1 MKKLLTIGLLTAT
14 FATAMNAQPKLASD
28 NIDEVLKAMTLEEKA
43 KLLVGGA
50 NNFFGANAV
59 VGGEADLV
67 AGAAGTSPAIPRLG
81 IPATVLTD
89 GPAGVRINPTR
100 KGTDKTYYATAFPIG
115 SCLASTWN
123 TELVSKVGE
132 AIGNE
137 TKEYRCDVILGPG
150 MNLHRNPLCG
160 RNFEYYSEDPLL
172 TGKIAAA
179 YIQGVQSQG
188 AGVSAKHFAVNSQ
201 ETDRTAVDERVSQRA
216 ARELYLRGFEIAVRE
231 SDPWTIMAS
240 YNQVN
245 GQYSMGNHDLLTK
258 ILREDWGYKGIVMT
272 DWIGIREGLETIS
285 EVHAGNDLMEPGQ
298 PAQVEEIIKGVK
310 EGKLDIADVDRNV
323 RRMLEYIVKTP
334 SFRQYPASNN
344 PDFKAHAAITRQSAA
359 EGIVLLKNNGALPFR
374 TEGNHNSQFSARACS
389 LSSERTLN
397 SQLIKTVALFGEN
410 SYDFLSGGTG
420 SGCVHPPYVVDMLQ
434 GLENAGIKSSATL
447 TDIYRKYIDYA
458 RIKFQAERH
467 PAKWFQT
474 EMMGQQKYPEISLS
488 PIAINKEVQAADAAI
503 ITIGRQAGEGID
515 RDIDTEFN
523 LIPEERALITDVCNA
538 FHAAGKPVIV
548 IINSGSVIETA
559 SWSSYPD
566 AILCAWQPGMEGG
579 NSIADLL
586 TGKVNP
592 SGKLT
597 MTWPIAATDHASTK
611 NFPGNID
618 DYTFQMMV
626 GNKMPVPGHAYTNH
640 EEDIYVG
647 YRFFDTFNKE
657 VAYPFGF
664 GLSYTTFAFSKPVV
678 KLSTLRSA
686 LPLGSSKNSQL
697 STLNS
702 QLSTL
707 NSQLSTVQVSI
718 TVKNT
723 GAVSGKEV
731 AQVYV
736 QAPKGRLEK
745 PVQELKA
752 FAKTRE
758 LQPGESQTLTMTIPV
773 RDLAS
778 FDEAG
783 SQWITEAGTYTFR
796 IGNNSRN
803 IAATAQLKI
812 AEYTEKTTNALAPQQ
827 PLKLLKQ

>member
-1 MKKLLTIGLLTAT
+1 MAT
-14 FATAMNAQPKLASD
+14 NAQTQLRAD
-28 NIDEVLKAMTLEEKA
+28 NIDEVLKIMTLEEKA

-50 NNFFGANAV
+50 NNFFGDHAI

-67 AGAAGTSPAIPRLG
+67 TGAAGTTPAIPRLG

-89 GPAGVRINPTR
+89 GPAGVRIDPTR

-123 TELVSKVGE
+123 TELVGQVGE

-231 SDPWTIMAS
+231 SNPWTIMAS

-258 ILREDWGYKGIVMT
+258 ILRDDWGYKGIVMT
-272 DWIGIREGLETIS
+272 DWIGIREGLTTIS

-298 PAQVEEIIKGVK
+298 PAQVNEIIKGVK
-310 EGKLDIADVDRNV
+310 EGMLDIKDVDRNV

-334 SFRQYPASNN
+334 SFLKYPASNN
-344 PDFKAHAAITRQSAA
+344 PDFKAHAAITRQSAC
-359 EGIVLLKNNGALPFR
+359 EGIVLLKNNGTLPWK
-374 TEGNHNSQFSARACS
+374 EG
-389 LSSERTLN
+389 T
-397 SQLIKTVALFGEN
+397 IKTVALFGEN

-420 SGCVHPPYVVDMLQ
+420 SGCVHPPYVIDMLQ
-434 GLENAGIKSSATL
+434 GLENAGIKSSPIL
-447 TDIYRKYIDYA
+447 TDIYRKYIEFA
-458 RIKFQAERH
+458 KVKFQAERH
-467 PAKWFQT
+467 PAKWYQREYF
-474 EMMGQQKYPEISLS
+474 GQQKYPEISIS
-488 PIAINKEVQAADAAI
+488 PIAINNEVETADAAI
-503 ITIGRQAGEGID
+503 ITIGRQAGEGVD

-523 LIPEERALITDVCNA
+523 LIPEEHTLITDVCNA
-538 FHAAGKPVIV
+538 FHQAGKPVIV

-611 NFPGNID
+611 NFPGQL
-618 DYTFQMMV
+618 DYYSFKDMV
-626 GNKMPVPGHAYTNH
+626 SNKCPIAGHTYTNH

-647 YRFFDTFNKE
+647 YRYFDTFQKN

-664 GLSYTTFAFSKPVV
+664 GLSYTTFQFTKPVV
-678 KLSTLRSA
+678 KA
-686 LPLGSSKNSQL
+686 KGKDA
-697 STLNS
+697 
-702 QLSTL
+702 
-707 NSQLSTVQVSI
+707 VEVSI

-723 GAVSGKEV
+723 GSVAGKEV

-758 LQPGESQTLTMTIPV
+758 LQPGESQTLTITIPV

-778 FDEAG
+778 FDEAK
-783 SQWITEAGTYTFR
+783 SQWLTEAGTYTFR
-796 IGNNSRN
+796 IGASSRD
-803 IAATAQLKI
+803 IRTTASLALK
-812 AEYTEKTTNALAPQQ
+812 EYTEKTTNALAPQQ
-827 PLKLLKQ
+827 KLKLLKQ

>member
-1 MKKLLTIGLLTAT
+1 MKKLLFTGLLAILTAT
-14 FATAMNAQPKLASD
+14 TMTAQPKLQAD

-50 NNFFGANAV
+50 NNFFGTGAV

-67 AGAAGTSPAIPRLG
+67 AGAAGTSPEIARLG

-89 GPAGVRINPTR
+89 GPAGVRIDPTR

-123 TELVSKVGE
+123 TELVKKVGE

-179 YIQGVQSQG
+179 YINGVQSQG

-201 ETDRTAVDERVSQRA
+201 ETDRTSVDERVSQRA

-231 SDPWTIMAS
+231 SNPWTIMAS
-240 YNQVN
+240 YNRIN
-245 GQYSMGNHDLLTK
+245 GQFSMGNHDLLTK
-258 ILREDWGYKGIVMT
+258 ILREDWGFKGIVMT
-272 DWIGIREGLETIS
+272 DWIGIREGLPTIS
-285 EVHAGNDLMEPGQ
+285 EVHAGNDIMEPGQ
-298 PAQVEEIIKGVK
+298 PAQVQEIIDGVK
-310 EGKLDIADVDRNV
+310 SGKLDIADVDRNV

-334 SFRQYPASNN
+334 SFHKYPASNN

-359 EGIVLLKNNGALPFR
+359 EGIVMLKNNGALPWKN
-374 TEGNHNSQFSARACS
+374 GA
-389 LSSERTLN
+389 
-397 SQLIKTVALFGEN
+397 IKTVALFGEN
-410 SYDFLSGGTG
+410 SYEFLSGGTG
-420 SGCVHPPYVVDMLQ
+420 SGCVHPPYVVDMLE
-434 GLENAGIKSSATL
+434 GLKNAGISSSTTL
-447 TDIYRKYIDYA
+447 TDIYRKYIEFA
-458 RIKFQAERH
+458 KVKFQAERH
-467 PAKWFQT
+467 PAKWYQMEYF
-474 EMMGQQKYPEISLS
+474 GQQKYPEIGLS
-488 PIAINKEVQAADAAI
+488 PIAINNEVKTADAAI

-523 LIPEERALITDVCNA
+523 LVPEERALITDVCNI

-597 MTWPIAATDHASTK
+597 MTWPIAATDHPSTQ

-618 DYTFQMMV
+618 FYSFKEMTAS
-626 GNKMPVPGHAYTNH
+626 KRPISGHTYTNH

-647 YRFFDTFNKE
+647 YRYFDTFHRE

-664 GLSYTTFAFSKPVV
+664 GLSYTTFEMSKPAV
-678 KLSTLRSA
+678 KANGDLV
-686 LPLGSSKNSQL
+686 
-697 STLNS
+697 
-702 QLSTL
+702 
-707 NSQLSTVQVSI
+707 TVSV

-723 GAVSGKEV
+723 GSVSGKEV

-736 QAPKGRLEK
+736 TAPKGNIEK

-758 LQPGESQTLTMTIPV
+758 LKPGESQTLTMTIDR
-773 RDLAS
+773 RDLTS

-783 SQWITEAGTYTFR
+783 SQWLGEAGSYTFR
-796 IGNNSRN
+796 IGNSSRN
-803 IAATAQLKI
+803 LPLSAMLKLS
-812 AEYTEKTTNALAPQQ
+812 EYTEKTTNALAPQQ
-827 PLKLLKQ
+827 PLNLLKQ

>member
-1 MKKLLTIGLLTAT
+1 MKKLLTLGLSVLLTTAT
-14 FATAMNAQPKLASD
+14 MTAQTKLRAD

-50 NNFFGANAV
+50 NNFFGADAV

-89 GPAGVRINPTR
+89 GPAGVRIDPTR

-123 TELVSKVGE
+123 TELVSQVGQ

-179 YIQGVQSQG
+179 YIQGVQKEG
-188 AGVSAKHFAVNSQ
+188 VGVSAKHFAVNSQ
-201 ETDRTAVDERVSQRA
+201 ETDRTSVDERVSQRA

-240 YNQVN
+240 YNKIN
-245 GQYSMGNHDLLTK
+245 GQFSMGNHDLLTK
-258 ILREDWGYKGIVMT
+258 ILRDDWGYKGIVMT
-272 DWIGIREGLETIS
+272 DWIGIREGLPTIT
-285 EVHAGNDLMEPGQ
+285 EVQAGNDLMEPGQ
-298 PAQVEEIIKGVK
+298 PAQVQEIIEGVK
-310 EGKLDIADVDRNV
+310 SGKLDIADVDRNV

-359 EGIVLLKNNGALPFR
+359 EGIVLLKNNGTLPWKD
-374 TEGNHNSQFSARACS
+374 GA
-389 LSSERTLN
+389 
-397 SQLIKTVALFGEN
+397 IKTVSLFGEN

-434 GLENAGIKSSATL
+434 GLENAGIKSSPVL
-447 TDIYRKYIDYA
+447 TDIYRKYIEFA
-458 RIKFQAERH
+458 KVKFQAERH
-467 PAKWFQT
+467 PAKWYQMEYF
-474 EMMGQQKYPEISLS
+474 GQQKYPEIAID
-488 PIAINKEVQAADAAI
+488 PIAINNEVKTADAAI
-503 ITIGRQAGEGID
+503 ITIGRQAGEGVD
-515 RDIDTEFN
+515 RDLNTEFN

-559 SWSSYPD
+559 SWSGYPD

-611 NFPGNID
+611 NFPGSID
-618 DYTFQMMV
+618 NYSLMQMV
-626 GNKMPVPGHAYTNH
+626 GGNRPIPGHAYTNH

-647 YRFFDTFNKE
+647 YRFFDTFNRE
-657 VAYPFGF
+657 VAYPFGY
-664 GLSYTTFAFSKPVV
+664 GLSYTTFEMSKPAV
-678 KLSTLRSA
+678 KA
-686 LPLGSSKNSQL
+686 KGKDAVEV
-697 STLNS
+697 
-702 QLSTL
+702 
-707 NSQLSTVQVSI
+707 TV

-723 GAVSGKEV
+723 GSFAGKEV

-736 QAPKGRLEK
+736 QAPAGKLEK
-745 PVQELKA
+745 PAQELKA

-758 LQPGESQTLTMTIPV
+758 LKPGESQTLTMTIPV

-783 SQWITEAGTYTFR
+783 SQWLTEAGTYTFR
-796 IGNNSRN
+796 LGFSSRD
-803 IAATAQLKI
+803 IKASLPLALK
-812 AEYTEKTTNALAPQQ
+812 EYTEKTSNALAPQQ
-827 PLKLLKQ
+827 ALNVLKR

>member
-1 MKKLLTIGLLTAT
+1 MRTKRLFILGMIASLTAT
-14 FATAMNAQPKLASD
+14 TMSAQPKLRAD

-50 NNFFGANAV
+50 NNFFGTGAV

-89 GPAGVRINPTR
+89 GPAGVRIDPTR
-100 KGTDKTYYATAFPIG
+100 KGTSQTFYATAFPIG

-123 TELVSKVGE
+123 TELVAKVGE

-160 RNFEYYSEDPLL
+160 RNFEYYSEDPLV

-179 YIQGVQSQG
+179 YINGVQSQG

-201 ETDRTAVDERVSQRA
+201 ETDRTSVDERVSQRA

-231 SDPWTIMAS
+231 SNPWTIMAS
-240 YNQVN
+240 YNKVN
-245 GQYSMGNHDLLTK
+245 GTFSMGNHDLLTG
-258 ILREDWGYKGIVMT
+258 ILRDDWGYKGIVMT
-272 DWIGIREGLETIS
+272 DWIGIREGLTTIS

-310 EGKLDIADVDRNV
+310 EGNLDIADVDRNV

-334 SFRQYPASNN
+334 SFHQYPASNK

-359 EGIVLLKNNGALPFR
+359 EGIVMLKNNGALPWKN
-374 TEGNHNSQFSARACS
+374 GAV
-389 LSSERTLN
+389 
-397 SQLIKTVALFGEN
+397 KTVALFGEN

-420 SGCVHPPYVVDMLQ
+420 SGCVHPPYVVDMLE
-434 GLENAGIKSSATL
+434 GLKNAGISSSETL
-447 TDIYRKYIDYA
+447 TDIYRKYIAYA
-458 RIKFQAERH
+458 RVKFQAERH

-474 EMMGQQKYPEISLS
+474 EMMGQQKYPEIGLS
-488 PIAINKEVQAADAAI
+488 PIAVNKEVAAADAAI

-515 RDIDTEFN
+515 RDIATEFN
-523 LIPEERALITDVCNA
+523 LIPEEQALIKDVCNA

-559 SWSSYPD
+559 SWSGYPD

-586 TGKVNP
+586 TGKVSP

-597 MTWPIAATDHASTK
+597 MTWPIAATDHPSTK
-611 NFPGNID
+611 NFPGNLD
-618 DYTFQMMV
+618 FYTYELL
-626 GNKMPVPGHAYTNH
+626 KADKKPVPGHDYTNH

-647 YRFFDTFNKE
+647 YRYFDSFNKN
-657 VAYPFGF
+657 VAYPFGY
-664 GLSYTTFAFSKPVV
+664 GLSYTTFEYSKPAV
-678 KLSTLRSA
+678 KIN
-686 LPLGSSKNSQL
+686 GDKI
-697 STLNS
+697 
-702 QLSTL
+702 
-707 NSQLSTVQVSI
+707 TVQVTI
-718 TVKNT
+718 KN
-723 GAVSGKEV
+723 SGKTAGKEI

-736 QAPKGRLEK
+736 VAPKGTIEK
-745 PVQELKA
+745 PQHELKG

-758 LQPGESQTLTMTIPV
+758 LKPGESQTLSIQMEK

-778 FDEAG
+778 FDEAN
-783 SQWITEAGTYTFR
+783 SRWLAEAGAYTFE
-796 IGNNSRN
+796 IGASSRD
-803 IAATAQLKI
+803 IRGTAVTNLT
-812 AEYTEKTTNALAPQQ
+812 EYTEQVSNVLAP
-827 PLKLLKQ
+827 KQELNLMKRQ

>member
-1 MKKLLTIGLLTAT
+1 MSSKKLFLIGMIASMTMT
-14 FATAMNAQPKLASD
+14 TVNAQPQLRTD
-28 NIDEVLKAMTLEEKA
+28 NIDEVIKAMTLEEKA

-50 NNFFGANAV
+50 NNFFGTGAV

-89 GPAGVRINPTR
+89 GPAGVRIDPTR
-100 KGTDKTYYATAFPIG
+100 KGTTKTYYATAFPIG

-201 ETDRTAVDERVSQRA
+201 ETDRTSVDERVSQRA

-240 YNQVN
+240 YNKVN
-245 GQYSMGNHDLLTK
+245 GQFSMGNRDLLTS
-258 ILREDWGYKGIVMT
+258 ILRDDWGYKGIVMT
-272 DWIGIREGLETIS
+272 DWIGIRKGLPTIT
-285 EVHAGNDLMEPGQ
+285 EVQAGNDLMEPGQ
-298 PAQVEEIIKGVK
+298 PAQVQEIIEGVK
-310 EGKLDIADVDRNV
+310 NGKLDIKDVDRNV
-323 RRMLEYIVKTP
+323 RRILEYIVKTP
-334 SFRQYPASNN
+334 SFHKYPASNN

-359 EGIVLLKNNGALPFR
+359 EGIVMLKNNGALPWKD
-374 TEGNHNSQFSARACS
+374 GK
-389 LSSERTLN
+389 
-397 SQLIKTVALFGEN
+397 IKTVALFGEN

-447 TDIYRKYIDYA
+447 TDIYRKYIEFA
-458 RIKFQAERH
+458 KVKFQAERH

-474 EMMGQQKYPEISLS
+474 EMMGQQKYPEIGIS
-488 PIAINKEVQAADAAI
+488 PIAINKEIEAADAAI

-523 LIPEERALITDVCNA
+523 LVPEELALIKDVCNA
-538 FHAAGKPVIV
+538 FHTAGKPVIV

-559 SWSSYPD
+559 SWSGYPD

-597 MTWPIAATDHASTK
+597 MTWPLAATDHPSTK
-611 NFPGNID
+611 NYPGTMD
-618 DYTFQMMV
+618 FYTYQV
-626 GNKMPVPGHAYTNH
+626 TRGYTGQVAGYDYTNH

-647 YRFFDTFNKE
+647 YRFFDSFDKN

-664 GLSYTTFAFSKPVV
+664 GLSYTTFEYSKPAV
-678 KLSTLRSA
+678 KVN
-686 LPLGSSKNSQL
+686 GDN
-697 STLNS
+697 
-702 QLSTL
+702 
-707 NSQLSTVQVSI
+707 I
-718 TVKNT
+718 TVNVTIKNT
-723 GAVSGKEV
+723 GKVAGKEI

-736 QAPKGRLEK
+736 AAPQGQLEK
-745 PVQELKA
+745 PNHELKG

-758 LQPGESQTLTMTIPV
+758 LKPGESQTLTIQMAK

-778 FDEAG
+778 FDEANSRWFVESG
-783 SQWITEAGTYTFR
+783 QYTFE
-796 IGNNSRN
+796 IGASSRDIREIVN
-803 IAATAQLKI
+803 ANLT
-812 AEYTEKTTNALAPQQ
+812 EYTETVSNALAPKEK
-827 PLKLLKQ
+827 LNLLKR

>member
-1 MKKLLTIGLLTAT
+1 MKRLLTTCLLATT
-14 FATAMNAQPKLASD
+14 FAMTTNAQPQLRAD
-28 NIDEVLKAMTLEEKA
+28 NIDEVIKAMTLEEKA

-50 NNFFGANAV
+50 NNFFSDNAV

-89 GPAGVRINPTR
+89 GPAGVRIDPTR
-100 KGTDKTYYATAFPIG
+100 KGSDKTYYATAFPIG

-123 TELVSKVGE
+123 TELVNKVGQ

-188 AGVSAKHFAVNSQ
+188 AGVSAKHFAINSQ

-231 SDPWTIMAS
+231 SNPWTVMSS
-240 YNQVN
+240 YNQIN
-245 GQYSMGNHDLLTK
+245 GQYSMGNRDLLTK
-258 ILREDWGYKGIVMT
+258 ILREDWGFKGIVMT
-272 DWIGIREGLETIS
+272 DWIGIREGLPTIT
-285 EVHAGNDLMEPGQ
+285 EVQAGNDLMEPGQ
-298 PAQVEEIIKGVK
+298 PAQVNEIIEGVK
-310 EGKLDIADVDRNV
+310 SGKLDIADVDRNV

-334 SFRQYPASNN
+334 SFKKYPASNN
-344 PDFKAHAAITRQSAA
+344 PDFVAHAAITRQSAN
-359 EGIVLLKNNGALPFR
+359 EGIVLLKNNGTLPWKN
-374 TEGNHNSQFSARACS
+374 GN
-389 LSSERTLN
+389 
-397 SQLIKTVALFGEN
+397 IKTVALFGEN

-420 SGCVHPPYVVDMLQ
+420 SGCVHPPYVVDMLE
-434 GLENAGIKSSATL
+434 GLKNAGIKSSETL
-447 TDIYRKYIDYA
+447 TDIYRKYIEFA
-458 RIKFQAERH
+458 RVKFQAERH
-467 PAKWFQT
+467 PAKWYQNEYF
-474 EMMGQQKYPEISLS
+474 GQQKYPEIGLD
-488 PIAINKEVQAADAAI
+488 PICVNKEVNGADAAI

-515 RDIDTEFN
+515 RDINTEFN
-523 LIPEERALITDVCNA
+523 LNAEERALITNVCNA

-559 SWSSYPD
+559 SWSGYPD

-611 NFPGNID
+611 NFPGQID
-618 DYTFQMMV
+618 DYSLQQMI
-626 GNKMPVPGHAYTNH
+626 GNKTPIPGHAYTNH

-647 YRFFDTFNKE
+647 YRYFDTFGRD

-678 KLSTLRSA
+678 KA
-686 LPLGSSKNSQL
+686 KGKDA
-697 STLNS
+697 
-702 QLSTL
+702 
-707 NSQLSTVQVSI
+707 VEVSI

-723 GAVSGKEV
+723 GSVSGKEV

-736 QAPKGRLEK
+736 KAPKGNLEK
-745 PVQELKA
+745 PAQELKA
-752 FAKTRE
+752 FAKSRE
-758 LQPGESQTLTMTIPV
+758 LKPGESEVLTMTIPV
-773 RDLAS
+773 RMLAS
-778 FDEAG
+778 FDEAN
-783 SQWITEAGTYTFR
+783 SQWLTEAGTYTFC
-796 IGNNSRN
+796 IGNSSRN
-803 IAATAQLKI
+803 IAATATLKLG
-812 AEYTEKTTNALAPQQ
+812 EYTEKTTNALAPQHK
-827 PLKLLKQ
+827 LNLLKQ

>member
-1 MKKLLTIGLLTAT
+1 MKKLLTLGLSVLLTTAT
-14 FATAMNAQPKLASD
+14 MTAQTKLRAEFATPHSDLKLRSE

-50 NNFFGANAV
+50 NKFFSATAV

-67 AGAAGTSPAIPRLG
+67 AGAAGTSPEIARLG

-89 GPAGVRINPTR
+89 GPAGVRIDPTR

-123 TELVSKVGE
+123 TELVSQVGQ

-179 YIQGVQSQG
+179 YIQGVQKEG
-188 AGVSAKHFAVNSQ
+188 VGVSAKHFAVNSQ
-201 ETDRTAVDERVSQRA
+201 ETDRTSVDERVSQRA

-240 YNQVN
+240 YNKIN
-245 GQYSMGNHDLLTK
+245 GQFSMCNHDLLTK
-258 ILREDWGYKGIVMT
+258 ILRDDWGYKGLVMT
-272 DWIGIREGLETIS
+272 DWIGIREGLPTIA
-285 EVHAGNDLMEPGQ
+285 EVQAGNDLMEPGQ
-298 PAQVEEIIKGVK
+298 PAQVQEIIEGVK
-310 EGKLDIADVDRNV
+310 SGKLAIADVDRNV

-334 SFRQYPASNN
+334 SFHQYPASNN

-374 TEGNHNSQFSARACS
+374 TEGNHNSHCAPHSDLQVREFSTLNATPHSDRR
-389 LSSERTLN
+389 SEN

-434 GLENAGIKSSATL
+434 GLENAGIKSSPVL
-447 TDIYRKYIDYA
+447 TDIYRKYIDFA
-458 RIKFQAERH
+458 KAKFQAERH
-467 PAKWFQT
+467 PAKWYQMEYF
-474 EMMGQQKYPEISLS
+474 GQQKYPEIAIS
-488 PIAINKEVQAADAAI
+488 PIAINNEVNAADAAI
-503 ITIGRQAGEGID
+503 ITIGRQAGEGVD

-523 LIPEERALITDVCNA
+523 LVPEERALIMDVCNA
-538 FHAAGKPVIV
+538 FHAAGKPVVV

-559 SWSSYPD
+559 SWSGYPD

-597 MTWPIAATDHASTK
+597 MTWPIAATDHPSTK

-618 DYTFQMMV
+618 FYSFKEMAAQ
-626 GNKMPVPGHAYTNH
+626 KKPISGHTYTNH

-647 YRFFDTFNKE
+647 YRYFDTFNRE
-657 VAYPFGF
+657 VAYPFGY
-664 GLSYTTFAFSKPVV
+664 GLSYTTFEMSKPTV
-678 KLSTLRSA
+678 KARGNLVDIA
-686 LPLGSSKNSQL
+686 
-697 STLNS
+697 
-702 QLSTL
+702 
-707 NSQLSTVQVSI
+707 V

-723 GAVSGKEV
+723 GSVAGKEV
-731 AQVYV
+731 VQVYV
-736 QAPKGRLEK
+736 QAPAGKLEK

-758 LQPGESQTLTMTIPV
+758 LKPGESQTLTMNLLL

-778 FDEAG
+778 FDEAN
-783 SQWITEAGTYTFR
+783 SQWLTEAGTYTFR
-796 IGNNSRN
+796 FGFSSRD
-803 IAATAQLKI
+803 IKASLPLALK
-812 AEYTEKTTNALAPQQ
+812 EYTEKTSNALAPQQ
-827 PLKLLKQ
+827 KLNLMKQ

>member
-1 MKKLLTIGLLTAT
+1 MKRVMITGVLLLLMASTMSAQTKLRA
-14 FATAMNAQPKLASD
+14 D
-28 NIDEVLKAMTLEEKA
+28 NIDEVLKAMTIEEKA
-43 KLLVGGA
+43 KLMVGGA
-50 NNFFGANAV
+50 NNFFGAGAV

-67 AGAAGTSPAIPRLG
+67 AGAAGTTPRIERLG

-89 GPAGVRINPTR
+89 GPAGVRIDPTR
-100 KGTDKTYYATAFPIG
+100 EGTTQTYYATAFPIG

-160 RNFEYYSEDPLL
+160 RNFEYYSEDPLV

-179 YIQGVQSQG
+179 YIKGVQSQG

-231 SDPWTIMAS
+231 SNPWTIMAS
-240 YNQVN
+240 YNKVN
-245 GQYSMGNHDLLTK
+245 GEFSMGNHDLLTK

-272 DWIGIREGLETIS
+272 DWIGIRNGLPTIN

-298 PAQVEEIIKGVK
+298 PAQVQEIIEGVK
-310 EGKLDIADVDRNV
+310 SGKLSMEDVDRNV

-334 SFRQYPASNN
+334 SFNNYPYTNK
-344 PDFKAHAAITRQSAA
+344 PDFEAHAAITRQSAA
-359 EGIVLLKNNGALPFR
+359 EGIVLLKNNGALPWKD
-374 TEGNHNSQFSARACS
+374 GK
-389 LSSERTLN
+389 
-397 SQLIKTVALFGEN
+397 IKTVALFGEN

-420 SGCVHPPYVVDMLQ
+420 SGCVHPPYVVDMLT
-434 GLENAGIKSSATL
+434 GLKNAGINSSATL

-458 RIKFQAERH
+458 RVKFQAERH

-474 EMMGQQKYPEISLS
+474 EMMGQQKYPEIGIS
-488 PIAINKEVQAADAAI
+488 PIAIDKEVASADAAI

-515 RDIDTEFN
+515 RDIATEFN
-523 LIPEERALITDVCNA
+523 LVPEEQALIKDVCNA
-538 FHAAGKPVIV
+538 FHQAGKPVVV

-559 SWSSYPD
+559 SWSGYPD

-579 NSIADLL
+579 NSVADLL

-597 MTWPIAATDHASTK
+597 MTWPLAATDHPSTK
-611 NFPGNID
+611 GYPGTMD
-618 DYTFQMMV
+618 FYTYEVTRGYTGQV
-626 GNKMPVPGHAYTNH
+626 AGYDYTNH
-640 EEDIYVG
+640 DEDIYVG
-647 YRFFDTFNKE
+647 YRFFDTFNRE

-664 GLSYTTFAFSKPVV
+664 GLSYTTFEFSKPVV
-678 KLSTLRSA
+678 KA
-686 LPLGSSKNSQL
+686 KGKDA
-697 STLNS
+697 
-702 QLSTL
+702 
-707 NSQLSTVQVSI
+707 VEISI

-731 AQVYV
+731 AQVYA
-736 QAPKGRLEK
+736 QAPKGKLEK
-745 PVQELKA
+745 PAQELKA

-773 RDLAS
+773 RDLAC

-783 SQWITEAGTYTFR
+783 SQWLTEAGNYTFR
-796 IGNNSRN
+796 IGNSSRN
-803 IAATAQLKI
+803 LPLSASLTLK
-812 AEYTEKTTNALAPQQ
+812 EYTEKVNNALAPKQK
-827 PLKLLKQ
+827 LNLLKH

>member
-1 MKKLLTIGLLTAT
+1 
-14 FATAMNAQPKLASD
+14 
-28 NIDEVLKAMTLEEKA
+28 
-43 KLLVGGA
+43 
-50 NNFFGANAV
+50 
-59 VGGEADLV
+59 
-67 AGAAGTSPAIPRLG
+67 
-81 IPATVLTD
+81 
-89 GPAGVRINPTR
+89 
-100 KGTDKTYYATAFPIG
+100 
-115 SCLASTWN
+115 
-123 TELVSKVGE
+123 
-132 AIGNE
+132 
-137 TKEYRCDVILGPG
+137 
-150 MNLHRNPLCG
+150 
-160 RNFEYYSEDPLL
+160 
-172 TGKIAAA
+172 
-179 YIQGVQSQG
+179 
-188 AGVSAKHFAVNSQ
+188 
-201 ETDRTAVDERVSQRA
+201 
-216 ARELYLRGFEIAVRE
+216 
-231 SDPWTIMAS
+231 MAS
-240 YNQVN
+240 YNKVN
-245 GQYSMGNHDLLTK
+245 GQFSMGNHDLLTK

-272 DWIGIREGLETIS
+272 DWIGIREGLPTIT
-285 EVHAGNDLMEPGQ
+285 EVQAGNDLMEPGQ

-334 SFRQYPASNN
+334 SFRKYPASNN

-374 TEGNHNSQFSARACS
+374 TEGN
-389 LSSERTLN
+389 LSPLTSHP
-397 SQLIKTVALFGEN
+397 SPLIKTIALFGEN

-420 SGCVHPPYVVDMLQ
+420 SGCVHPPYVVDMLE
-434 GLENAGIKSSATL
+434 GLKNAGISSSATL
-447 TDIYRKYIDYA
+447 TEIYRKYIDYA

-488 PIAINKEVQAADAAI
+488 PIAVNKEVQGADAAI

-515 RDIDTEFN
+515 RDIETEFN
-523 LIPEERALITDVCNA
+523 LIPEERALIVDVCNA

-559 SWSSYPD
+559 SWSGYPD

-618 DYTFQMMV
+618 PYTFEMMV
-626 GNKMPVPGHAYTNH
+626 GNRMPIPGHAYTNH

-647 YRFFDTFNKE
+647 YRYFDTFNRE

-664 GLSYTTFAFSKPVV
+664 GLSYTTFEMSKPVV
-678 KLSTLRSA
+678 KA
-686 LPLGSSKNSQL
+686 KGKDA
-697 STLNS
+697 
-702 QLSTL
+702 
-707 NSQLSTVQVSI
+707 VEVSI

-723 GAVSGKEV
+723 GSVSGKEV

-736 QAPKGRLEK
+736 TAPKGRLEK
-745 PVQELKA
+745 PAQELKA

-783 SQWITEAGTYTFR
+783 SQWLAEAGTYTFR
-796 IGNNSRN
+796 IGSNSRD
-803 IAATAQLKI
+803 IKASLPLALK
-812 AEYTEKTTNALAPQQ
+812 EYTEPTTNALAPQQ
-827 PLKLLKQ
+827 PLKQLKQ

>member
-1 MKKLLTIGLLTAT
+1 MKKLFFTLFL
-14 FATAMNAQPKLASD
+14 ATAAMTANAQPQLRAD
-28 NIDEVLKAMTLEEKA
+28 NIDEVLQAMTLEEKA

-50 NNFFGANAV
+50 NNFFGAGAV

-89 GPAGVRINPTR
+89 GPAGVRIDPTR

-123 TELVSKVGE
+123 TELVSKVGK

-160 RNFEYYSEDPLL
+160 RNFEYYSEDPFL

-201 ETDRTAVDERVSQRA
+201 ETDRTSVDERVSQRA

-231 SDPWTIMAS
+231 SAPWTIMAS

-245 GQYSMGNHDLLTK
+245 GQFSMGNHDLLTK
-258 ILREDWGYKGIVMT
+258 ILREDWGFKGIVMT
-272 DWIGIREGLETIS
+272 DWIGIRAGLPTIS
-285 EVHAGNDLMEPGQ
+285 EVQAGNDLMEPGQ

-310 EGKLDIADVDRNV
+310 EGKLDIKDVDRNV

-334 SFRQYPASNN
+334 SFHQYPASNA

-374 TEGNHNSQFSARACS
+374 TEGN
-389 LSSERTLN
+389 LSPLTYHHSP
-397 SQLIKTVALFGEN
+397 LIKTVALFGEN

-434 GLENAGIKSSATL
+434 GLENAGIKSSPVL
-447 TDIYRKYIDYA
+447 TDIYRKYIEYA
-458 RIKFQAERH
+458 KLKFQAERH

-474 EMMGQQKYPEISLS
+474 EMMGQQKYPEIGLS
-488 PIAINKEVQAADAAI
+488 PIAINKEVATADAAI

-523 LIPEERALITDVCNA
+523 LVPEERALIVDVCNA
-538 FHAAGKPVIV
+538 FHVAGKPVIV

-559 SWSSYPD
+559 SWSGYPD

-597 MTWPIAATDHASTK
+597 MTWPIAATDHPSTK
-611 NFPGNID
+611 NFPGYLDQYSKDIIRN
-618 DYTFQMMV
+618 YA
-626 GNKMPVPGHAYTNH
+626 GKVPGNDYTNH
-640 EEDIYVG
+640 DEDIYVG
-647 YRFFDTFNKE
+647 YRYFDTFNRE

-664 GLSYTTFAFSKPVV
+664 GLSYTTFEFSKPVV
-678 KLSTLRSA
+678 KA
-686 LPLGSSKNSQL
+686 KGKDA
-697 STLNS
+697 
-702 QLSTL
+702 
-707 NSQLSTVQVSI
+707 VEVSVS
-718 TVKNT
+718 VKNT
-723 GAVSGKEV
+723 GKVSGKEV

-736 QAPKGRLEK
+736 AAPKGKLEK
-745 PVQELKA
+745 PAQELKA

-758 LQPGESQTLTMTIPV
+758 LKPGESQTLTMTIPV

-783 SQWITEAGTYTFR
+783 SQWLAEAGTYTFN
-796 IGNNSRN
+796 IGANSRD
-803 IAATAQLKI
+803 IAVSAQLKI
-812 AEYTEKTTNALAPQQ
+812 TEYTEKTTNALAPQQ
-827 PLKLLKQ
+827 PLNLLKQ

>member
-1 MKKLLTIGLLTAT
+1 MAT
-14 FATAMNAQPKLASD
+14 NAQTQLRAD
-28 NIDEVLKAMTLEEKA
+28 NIDEVLKIMTLEEKA

-50 NNFFGANAV
+50 NNFFGDHAI

-67 AGAAGTSPAIPRLG
+67 TGAAGTTPAIPRLG

-89 GPAGVRINPTR
+89 GPAGVRIDPTR

-123 TELVSKVGE
+123 TELVGQVGE

-201 ETDRTAVDERVSQRA
+201 ETERTAVDERVSQRA

-231 SDPWTIMAS
+231 SNPWTIMAS

-258 ILREDWGYKGIVMT
+258 ILRDDWGYKGIVMT
-272 DWIGIREGLETIS
+272 DWIGIREGLTTIS

-298 PAQVEEIIKGVK
+298 PAQVNEIIKGVK
-310 EGKLDIADVDRNV
+310 EGMLDIKDVDRNV

-334 SFRQYPASNN
+334 SFLKYPASNN
-344 PDFKAHAAITRQSAA
+344 PDFKAHAAITRQSAC
-359 EGIVLLKNNGALPFR
+359 EGIVLLKNNGTLPWK
-374 TEGNHNSQFSARACS
+374 EG
-389 LSSERTLN
+389 T
-397 SQLIKTVALFGEN
+397 IKTVALFGEN

-420 SGCVHPPYVVDMLQ
+420 SGCVHPPYVIDMLQ
-434 GLENAGIKSSATL
+434 GLENAGIKSSPIL
-447 TDIYRKYIDYA
+447 TDIYRKYIEFA
-458 RIKFQAERH
+458 KVKFQAERH
-467 PAKWFQT
+467 PAKWYQREYF
-474 EMMGQQKYPEISLS
+474 GQQKYPEISIS
-488 PIAINKEVQAADAAI
+488 PIAINNEVETADAAI
-503 ITIGRQAGEGID
+503 ITIGRQAGEGVD

-523 LIPEERALITDVCNA
+523 LIPEEHTLITDVCNA
-538 FHAAGKPVIV
+538 FHQAGKPVIV

-611 NFPGNID
+611 NFPGQL
-618 DYTFQMMV
+618 DYYSFKDMV
-626 GNKMPVPGHAYTNH
+626 SNKRPIAGHTYTNH

-647 YRFFDTFNKE
+647 YRYFDTFQKN

-664 GLSYTTFAFSKPVV
+664 GLSYTTFQFTKPVV
-678 KLSTLRSA
+678 KA
-686 LPLGSSKNSQL
+686 KGKDA
-697 STLNS
+697 
-702 QLSTL
+702 
-707 NSQLSTVQVSI
+707 VEVSI

-723 GAVSGKEV
+723 GSVAGKEV

-758 LQPGESQTLTMTIPV
+758 LQPGESQTLTITIPV

-778 FDEAG
+778 FDEAK
-783 SQWITEAGTYTFR
+783 SQWLTEAGTYTFR
-796 IGNNSRN
+796 IGASSRD
-803 IAATAQLKI
+803 IRTTASLALK
-812 AEYTEKTTNALAPQQ
+812 EYTEKTTNALAPQQ
-827 PLKLLKQ
+827 KLKLLKQ

>member
-1 MKKLLTIGLLTAT
+1 MT
-14 FATAMNAQPKLASD
+14 MNAQPKLSAN

-50 NNFFGANAV
+50 NNFFGAGAV

-89 GPAGVRINPTR
+89 GPAGVRIDPTR

-258 ILREDWGYKGIVMT
+258 ILRDDWGYKGIVMT
-272 DWIGIREGLETIS
+272 DWIGIRQGLETIS

-310 EGKLDIADVDRNV
+310 DGKLDIADVDRNV

-334 SFRQYPASNN
+334 SFHQYPASNN

-359 EGIVLLKNNGALPFR
+359 EGIVLLKNNGALPWK
-374 TEGNHNSQFSARACS
+374 GG
-389 LSSERTLN
+389 
-397 SQLIKTVALFGEN
+397 IKTVALFGEN

-447 TDIYRKYIDYA
+447 TEIYRKYIDYA
-458 RIKFQAERH
+458 KVKFQAERH

-474 EMMGQQKYPEISLS
+474 EMMGQQKYPEISIS
-488 PIAINKEVQAADAAI
+488 PIAINKEVGAADAAI

-523 LIPEERALITDVCNA
+523 LIPEERALIIDVCNA
-538 FHAAGKPVIV
+538 FHQAGKPVIV

-559 SWSSYPD
+559 SWSGYPD

-611 NFPGNID
+611 NFPGQLD
-618 DYTFQMMV
+618 QYSLELMV
-626 GNKMPVPGHAYTNH
+626 GNKMPIPGKAYTNH

-647 YRFFDTFNKE
+647 YRFFDTFKRE

-664 GLSYTTFAFSKPVV
+664 GLSYTTFAFSKPIV
-678 KLSTLRSA
+678 KTKGNA
-686 LPLGSSKNSQL
+686 
-697 STLNS
+697 
-702 QLSTL
+702 
-707 NSQLSTVQVSI
+707 VEVSI
-718 TVKNT
+718 TICNT
-723 GAVSGKEV
+723 GKVAGKEV

-745 PVQELKA
+745 PCQELKA

-758 LQPGESQTLTMTIPV
+758 LKPGESQTLTMTIPV

-778 FDEAG
+778 FDEAN
-783 SQWITEAGTYTFR
+783 SQWLTEAGIYTFR
-796 IGNNSRN
+796 IGNSSRD
-803 IAATAQLKI
+803 ISATATLKI

-827 PLKLLKQ
+827 PLNLLKQ